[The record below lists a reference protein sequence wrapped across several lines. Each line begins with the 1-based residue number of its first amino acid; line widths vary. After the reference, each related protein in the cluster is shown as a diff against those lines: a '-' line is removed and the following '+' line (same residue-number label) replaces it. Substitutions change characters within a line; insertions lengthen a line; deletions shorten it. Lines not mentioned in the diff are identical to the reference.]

1 MPASA
6 SPRLT
11 LVTTPPT
18 FCSCD
23 TGLTV
28 TAAFLNIWVA
38 RAPQGTE
45 GAQVTTLR
53 DGLARSLTDL
63 IWLGL
68 PASTMISPWLAA
80 KVFGVVASRLA
91 SVTVFMFVG
100 LAEANTSA
108 GAPWMICV
116 ASEELPL

>member
-18 FCSCD
+18 FCSWE

-28 TAAFLNIWVA
+28 TPAFLNIWVA
-38 RAPQGTE
+38 RAPQGTW

-53 DGLARSLTDL
+53 AELARSLTDL
-63 IWLGL
+63 MWLGL

-80 KVFGVVASRLA
+80 KIFGALDVRLW

-100 LAEANTSA
+100 LADAKTSA
-108 GAPWMICV
+108 GAPCVICV